1 VVTGTTAVAHGYT
14 VGSTINLTIAG
25 ATPAGYNGTYAC
37 TITSST
43 AFTFSLA
50 SNPGTETTP
59 GTVVAG
65 AVSELGAMVQTF
77 FQQNGQIAVYVL
89 ELGTGTSTVG
99 IASLDAYIE
108 ANPGFFYSY
117 LVPRGWD
124 ADNTYPAFLAQY
136 EAANA
141 KVYFYTT
148 VTLSTYA
155 NIPATAKCCPMLI
168 EATTIPDTEF
178 SMAAMFWTTLNAN
191 PSSTNQVPPLCFSY
205 LVGVTAGS
213 WTNAQLT
220 AFKTNNVN
228 YVATGA
234 EGGISNTLLLW
245 GNMPDSNPWNYWY
258 SADWSQIN
266 LDLDLSNTIINGSNT
281 TINPL
286 YYNQQGI
293 NRLQASAVDTMQ
305 DAIAYGLALGQLI
318 QTTLDPQTFANNVSA
333 GMYLGNVVVNAV
345 PFTTW
350 VGSNPSTYAEG
361 IYGGLTCLYTPAR
374 GFEQILFN
382 LNVSDLA

>member
-1 VVTGTTAVAHGYT
+1 
-14 VGSTINLTIAG
+14 
-25 ATPAGYNGTYAC
+25 
-37 TITSST
+37 
-43 AFTFSLA
+43 
-50 SNPGTETTP
+50 
-59 GTVVAG
+59 
-65 AVSELGAMVQTF
+65 
-77 FQQNGQIAVYVL
+77 
-89 ELGTGTSTVG
+89 
-99 IASLDAYIE
+99 
-108 ANPGFFYSY
+108 
-117 LVPRGWD
+117 
-124 ADNTYPAFLAQY
+124 
-136 EAANA
+136 
-141 KVYFYTT
+141 VYFYTT